1 MNEQLSSRLCFL
13 VHICSVSAL
22 CPVLQLPA
30 PVPSSRLAPVDS
42 APALPTV
49 MLVVVVAHPVMS
61 KLLISALLRLSAV
74 FCLGCSSLLVP
85 GPYDLSVF
93 QWL

>member
-22 CPVLQLPA
+22 RPVLQLPA

-74 FCLGCSSLLVP
+74 CCLGCSSLLVP